1 MPTHGAM
8 KARLM
13 VMMFL
18 QFFIWGAWYATGG
31 NYMKS
36 RGMTDVI
43 YLAYM
48 ASPIGS
54 IVAPF
59 FMGMIADRLF
69 PVQRVLGVMHILSG
83 LFVFSAPLVAEGPV
97 SSTPLFLAVLLLHM
111 LCYMPTVG
119 LAMATAFHL
128 LRDKER
134 EFPLVR
140 VCGTIGWIAAGI
152 LVSRLLQGDTTA
164 LPMYISGIAGVAMGL
179 YSLTLPNVPPPGA
192 GKKLSVRDILGLDA
206 LSQLHS
212 RTFVVFILSVLL
224 TSIPLA
230 TYFAYV
236 PVFLRDANVS
246 NPAFKMT
253 FGQMSEVIFLL
264 LLPWF
269 FVKLGVKGV
278 LIAGMSAW
286 MLRYAL
292 FALGAPDAI
301 AWMLILGICLHG
313 PCYDFVYVAGQV
325 YIDRKAS
332 PAIRA
337 QAQGLFVLATYGIGQ
352 GLGTLAA
359 GWIFNAIMPPAG
371 SAGSLQQWQLFWIFP
386 LVFAVFVTAM
396 FVAGFKED
404 VPAARTAGMGA
415 MH

>member
-1 MPTHGAM
+1 M
-8 KARLM
+8 KLRLM
-13 VMMFL
+13 AMMFL

-36 RGMTDVI
+36 QGMTDTI

-59 FMGMIADRLF
+59 FLGMIADRLF
-69 PVQRVLGVMHILSG
+69 PVQKVLGVMHLLSG
-83 LFVFSAPLVAEGPV
+83 IFVAIAPFAAEGRFASP
-97 SSTPLFLAVLLLHM
+97 PLFLAVLLLHM

-128 LRDKER
+128 LKDKER

-140 VCGTIGWIAAGI
+140 VCGTLGWIAAGI
-152 LVSRLLQGDTTA
+152 VVSYLLQGDTTA
-164 LPMYISGIAGVAMGL
+164 LPMYVAGAGGVLMGL
-179 YSLTLPNVPPPGA
+179 YSFTLPNVPPPGA
-192 GKKLSVRDILGLDA
+192 GRRLSLRDIAGLDA
-206 LSQLHS
+206 LAQLRS
-212 RTFVVFILSVLL
+212 RSFVIFIFSVML

-236 PVFLRDANVS
+236 PVFLREAGVS

-264 LLPWF
+264 MLPWF
-269 FVKLGVKGV
+269 FVRLGVKWV
-278 LIAGMSAW
+278 LAAGMLAW
-286 MLRYAL
+286 MARYAL
-292 FALGAPDAI
+292 FALGAPDAVT
-301 AWMLILGICLHG
+301 WMLIAGICLHG
-313 PCYDFVYVAGQV
+313 PCYDFVYVAGQI
-325 YIDRKAS
+325 YIDRKAT

-359 GWIFNAIMPPAG
+359 GWIFNAIMPGTAG
-371 SAGSLQQWQLFWIFP
+371 AASLQQWQLFWLFP
-386 LVFAVFVTAM
+386 LGFAVVVTAM
-396 FVAGFKED
+396 FVAGFRDEAAEKEKR
-404 VPAARTAGMGA
+404 VVAV
-415 MH
+415 

>member
-1 MPTHGAM
+1 M

-13 VMMFL
+13 IMMFL

-36 RGMTDVI
+36 HGMTDVI

-59 FMGMIADRLF
+59 LMGVIADRLF
-69 PVQRVLGVMHILSG
+69 PVQRVLGVMHLVSG
-83 LFVFSAPLVAEGPV
+83 VFVFSAPFAAAGPIG
-97 SSTPLFLAVLLLHM
+97 STPLFLALLLLHM

-119 LAMATAFHL
+119 LAMATSFHL

-152 LVSRLLQGDTTA
+152 LVSRLLRGDTTA
-164 LPMYISGIAGVAMGL
+164 LPMYISGVAGMVMGL
-179 YSLTLPNVPPPGA
+179 YCLTLPNVPPPGA
-192 GKKLSVRDILGLDA
+192 GTQLSFRDVLGLDA

-212 RTFVVFILSVLL
+212 RTFVVFMLSVLL

-236 PVFLRDANVS
+236 PVFLRDAHIS
-246 NPAFKMT
+246 SPAFKMT
-253 FGQMSEVIFLL
+253 FGQMSEVLFLL
-264 LLPWF
+264 MLPWF
-269 FVKLGVKGV
+269 FLRLGVKGV

-286 MLRYAL
+286 ILRYAL
-292 FALGAPDAI
+292 FALGAPGAV

-325 YIDRKAS
+325 YIDRRAS
-332 PAIRA
+332 RAIRA

-359 GWIFNAIMPPAG
+359 GWIFNAIMPRAAG
-371 SAGSLQQWQLFWIFP
+371 AASLQQWQLFWIFP
-386 LVFAVFVTAM
+386 LVFAVLVTVM
-396 FVAGFKED
+396 FVVGFRED
-404 VPAARTAGMGA
+404 APSGNPVSVGAA
-415 MH
+415 H

>member
-1 MPTHGAM
+1 
-8 KARLM
+8 
-13 VMMFL
+13 
-18 QFFIWGAWYATGG
+18 
-31 NYMKS
+31 
-36 RGMTDVI
+36 MTDII

-69 PVQRVLGVMHILSG
+69 PVQRVLGVMHVFSG
-83 LFVFSAPLVAEGPV
+83 LFVFSAPFVAEGPMA
-97 SSTPLFLAVLLLHM
+97 SAPLFLAVLLLHM

-119 LAMATAFHL
+119 LAMATSFHL

-164 LPMYISGIAGVAMGL
+164 LPMYISGMAGVIMGL
-179 YSLTLPNVPPPGA
+179 YCLTLPNVPPPGA
-192 GKKLSVRDILGLDA
+192 GKKLSFRDILGLDA

-236 PVFLRDANVS
+236 PVFLRDANIS
-246 NPAFKMT
+246 SPAFKMT
-253 FGQMSEVIFLL
+253 FGQMSEVLFLL
-264 LLPWF
+264 MLPWF
-269 FVKLGVKGV
+269 FLRLGVKGV
-278 LIAGMSAW
+278 LVAGMSAW
-286 MLRYAL
+286 ILRYAL
-292 FALGAPDAI
+292 FAIGAPDAV

-332 PAIRA
+332 RAIRA

-359 GWIFNAIMPPAG
+359 GWIFNAIMPEGGGA
-371 SAGSLQQWQLFWIFP
+371 ASLQQWQLFWIFP
-386 LVFAVFVTAM
+386 LVFAVIVTVM
-396 FVAGFKED
+396 FVIGFRED
-404 VPAARTAGMGA
+404 ASNGSPVHVGAA
-415 MH
+415 H

>member
-1 MPTHGAM
+1 M

-59 FMGMIADRLF
+59 FLGMIADRLF
-69 PVQRVLGVMHILSG
+69 PVQKVLGVMHLLSG
-83 LFVFSAPLVAEGPV
+83 VFVFSAPMLAEGSHP
-97 SSTPLFLAVLLLHM
+97 STTWFLAFLLLHM

-119 LAMATAFHL
+119 LAMATAFHVL
-128 LRDKER
+128 QNKER

-152 LVSRLLQGDTTA
+152 VVSYLLRGDTTA
-164 LPMYISGIAGVAMGL
+164 LPMYVAGVGGIVMGV
-179 YSLTLPNVPPPGA
+179 YSWTLPNVPPPGA
-192 GKKLSVRDILGLDA
+192 GRRLSVRDIVGVDA
-206 LSQLHS
+206 LSQLRS
-212 RTFVVFILSVLL
+212 RPFIIFMLSVLL

-236 PVFLRDANVS
+236 PVFLRDAHIS

-253 FGQMSEVIFLL
+253 FGQMSEVLFLL

-269 FVKLGVKGV
+269 FLKLGVKWV

-286 MLRYAL
+286 IVRYAL
-292 FALGAPDAI
+292 FALGAPDAVT
-301 AWMLILGICLHG
+301 WMLIAGICLHG
-313 PCYDFVYVAGQV
+313 PCYDFVYVAGQG
-325 YIDRKAS
+325 YIDRQAS
-332 PAIRA
+332 AAIRA

-359 GWIFNAIMPPAG
+359 GKVFNAIMHGASG
-371 SAGSLQQWQLFWIFP
+371 ASALEQWRTFWIMP
-386 LVFAVFVTAM
+386 LVFAVIVTVM
-396 FVAGFKED
+396 FVAGFREESH
-404 VPAARTAGMGA
+404 ARQTAVV
-415 MH
+415 